1 MEHEDSFRERMIA
14 LDEIGFIGNP
24 NAKVSKKEE
33 YIVSTYFQ
41 ALVEMRKE
49 QGRSLTE
56 EEKNEVIQDA
66 IKAYNREVRQRR
78 KLMSLDKVASV
89 TL

>member
-24 NAKVSKKEE
+24 NARKSKKEE

-41 ALVEMRKE
+41 ALTEMRKE

-78 KLMSLDKVASV
+78 KLMSLDKAASV